1 MLNTAFCIKNIA
13 KIENFQKFYDKAQKR
28 RGKYFTAY
36 FSLNKSDLI
45 EESPSIRIAVVASK
59 KGVDKRATRRNT
71 AKRRFRIGLRN
82 AIATFALDNNNP
94 PLPSFDWVVSAQR
107 GSVSITL
114 EELQKELY
122 QSLVHFLL
130 CSSQNKN

>member
-1 MLNTAFCIKNIA
+1 MLKSDFCIKNIA
-13 KIENFQKFYDKAQKR
+13 KIENFQNFYDKAQKR

-36 FSLNKSDLI
+36 FYQNKSDII
-45 EESPSIRIAVVASK
+45 EGSPNIRIAVVASK

-82 AIATFALDNNNP
+82 AIATFASDKHNP
-94 PLPSFDWVVSAQR
+94 PLQSFDWVVSAQR
-107 GSVSITL
+107 GSVGITL

-130 CSSQNKN
+130 CSSQNKT